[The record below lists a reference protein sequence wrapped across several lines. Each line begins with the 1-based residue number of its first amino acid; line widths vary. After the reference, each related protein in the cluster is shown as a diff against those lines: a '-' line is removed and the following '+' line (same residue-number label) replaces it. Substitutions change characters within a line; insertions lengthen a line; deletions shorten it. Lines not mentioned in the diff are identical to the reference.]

1 MDTRNL
7 AITNQYVLAGGVN
20 SSVRRHTRAVG
31 GEARGAEFYFA
42 QLTNASGIFSFNN
55 AFTSQNATTSSPTG
69 NAFASFLL
77 GTPATGSVG
86 TAIRSGVVNDY
97 RALYNNDTYQMTR
110 RLNLTVGLRWELP
123 GMYTE
128 KKDRLTE
135 LLPNA
140 PDPLSQ
146 KTGLNLK
153 GQLALVNSTAYT

>member
-55 AFTSQNATTSSPTG
+55 AFTSDSATTSSPTG

-77 GTPATGSVG
+77 GTPAGGSIG
-86 TAIRSGVVNDY
+86 TASRTGVVNGY
-97 RALYNNDTYQMTR
+97 HAVYINDTYQTTR
-110 RLNLTVGLRWELP
+110 RLTITLGLRWELP
-123 GMYTE
+123 GMYSE

-135 LLPNA
+135 LLP
-140 PDPLSQ
+140 
-146 KTGLNLK
+146 T
-153 GQLALVNSTAYT
+153 